1 MHTSYRSS
9 FIALTL
15 MVAGAISAS
24 AQGNMRAPMAMDRP
38 GVDRLIASW
47 ASRPR
52 LGAEEM
58 MAKYGMPQEATT
70 ERLIWHNAGP
80 FKRIAVMNL
89 ETPHDFPMPHVDF
102 LEHTITYDV
111 PQSKVA
117 ALIEFDASS
126 TINRTVG
133 ELSARCDLE
142 GHNILTLNLDH
153 DIVMGRKTVAQAR
166 KAFGDNVQADVMGK
180 HPAYVEGLL
189 FKPHTPAA
197 AAFSDKPVVPGSP
210 ERANDMDASA
220 KAKIAANGA
229 KGGDAEIVAA
239 VFAVDL
245 NQVLA
250 AAEAQKKQV
259 SPAVIAYAKR
269 LHEEHGMNMGVS
281 LKLGGQIGLTP
292 VVTPMVDGLL
302 VKGAGELAALMPM
315 NGAEFERAFLDMM
328 VKGHREVLAMIDS
341 QLMPAAR
348 NGALKQHLTHSREH
362 VAKHLAEGQRL
373 QEMQRR

>member
-1 MHTSYRSS
+1 MVC
-9 FIALTL
+9 ALL
-15 MVAGAISAS
+15 LAGAMNAS
-24 AQGNMRAPMAMDRP
+24 AQGNMRAPTSVDRP
-38 GVDRLIASW
+38 AIDRLIAPW

-58 MAKYGMPQEATT
+58 MAKYGMPQEATPD
-70 ERLIWHNAGP
+70 RLIWHNAGG

-102 LEHTITYDV
+102 LEHTVTYNV
-111 PQSKVA
+111 PQGKVG

-166 KAFGDNVQADVMGK
+166 KAFGDNVRADVMGR

-189 FKPHTPAA
+189 FKPQMPAT

-210 ERANDMDASA
+210 ERGNDMDASA
-220 KAKIAANGA
+220 KAKVAANGA
-229 KGGDAEIVAA
+229 KGGDAEIVAT

-245 NQVLA
+245 NEVLA
-250 AAEAQKKQV
+250 SSEAQKKQV
-259 SPAVIAYAKR
+259 SPAVMSYAKM
-269 LHEEHGMNMGVS
+269 LHEDHGANMDVG
-281 LKLGGQIGLTP
+281 LKLGQQIGLTP
-292 VVTPMVDGLL
+292 VITPAVEAVQ
-302 VKGAGELAALMPM
+302 VKGAAELAAIVPLD
-315 NGAEFERAFLDMM
+315 GTAFERAYLAMM
-328 VKGHREVLAMIDS
+328 IKGHQGVLAMIDG

-348 NGALKQHLTHSREH
+348 NAALKQHLTHSREH
-362 VAKHLAEGQRL
+362 VAKHLADAQRL
-373 QEMQRR
+373 QGMQGR